1 MSSINK
7 VNGKWK
13 AEVSLTGFPRRSKTF
28 ISKSHAIIWSQ
39 ELELKYEKNETY
51 GGDRSLLTHKLSYL
65 ITRYQKTKSVFKKSY
80 KSEVYVLKMLHE
92 TPLSDISVGAINSNM
107 IVSEMN
113 KIRGTLK
120 PSTIRNRFAILR
132 HIFNVAI
139 NEWGYPMTN
148 PISKVSLPK
157 SEETPL
163 RRISEEELTMLRKIL
178 LLRESQKMHWIIT
191 FALETGLRRG
201 EIVKLKWEDIDRS
214 KNTARVS
221 ESKSGYVRHIPLSPK
236 ANECLESIPTQS
248 EYVFDTTN
256 SAIASAWKR
265 LRKTAKVKR
274 VRFHDFRHEA
284 ISRFFEKGL
293 TIPEVMS
300 ISGHRTA
307 SMLFRYAHADQS
319 KIAEKLAC

>member
-1 MSSINK
+1 M
-7 VNGKWK
+7 
-13 AEVSLTGFPRRSKTF
+13 
-28 ISKSHAIIWSQ
+28 
-39 ELELKYEKNETY
+39 
-51 GGDRSLLTHKLSYL
+51 
-65 ITRYQKTKSVFKKSY
+65 
-80 KSEVYVLKMLHE
+80 
-92 TPLSDISVGAINSNM
+92 
-107 IVSEMN
+107 
-113 KIRGTLK
+113 
-120 PSTIRNRFAILR
+120 
-132 HIFNVAI
+132 
-139 NEWGYPMTN
+139 
-148 PISKVSLPK
+148 
-157 SEETPL
+157 
-163 RRISEEELTMLRKIL
+163 
-178 LLRESQKMHWIIT
+178 
-191 FALETGLRRG
+191 
-201 EIVKLKWEDIDRS
+201 
-214 KNTARVS
+214 
-221 ESKSGYVRHIPLSPK
+221 